1 MPWLL
6 VGAVAA
12 CSGQAGTPGAP
23 TPAPGQVF
31 VDAGPLDAEAGPP
44 PALVQV
50 AGTVTT
56 PSDAGVS
63 GAFVVVEVGGLD
75 RANPASDGGGPTFA
89 IDPFIRFGAVTDSM
103 GHFSVSGVSAGMVG
117 LHVLDPSYA
126 ETALLASTATLEGVT
141 LNGLAVDGGGGPP
154 PTMTGLSAPAFVSP
168 SSEIQFAVNV
178 AAGSADDPLSED
190 VFLIEPSAQWAGA
203 HPSDPCGSRWSLSRR
218 GLQPARA
225 LAQPTRRL
233 YVHGDRRVPPPQ
245 EDEHPHLD
253 RGHRQRHRHR
263 PPSRRR
269 PRRQRL
275 PRLGAA
281 GPLKILALSIF

>member
-168 SSEIQFAVNV
+168 SSEIQFAVNE

-203 HPSDPCGSRWSLSRR
+203 LIPPT
-218 GLQPARA
+218 PAVA
-225 LAQPTRRL
+225 
-233 YVHGDRRVPPPQ
+233 G
-245 EDEHPHLD
+245 
-253 RGHRQRHRHR
+253 
-263 PPSRRR
+263 
-269 PRRQRL
+269 
-275 PRLGAA
+275 GAYPDGA
-281 GPLKILALSIF
+281 YNRLALSPSQPGVYTYTAIAASLHHKKTSTPISIAVTVNATGTAPPPDAGPDGNVFPDSGLLGP